1 MTPQRMVL
9 RNEIQTRNSNNNKNS
24 ESQRITNI
32 PLFLEITITLYHLTG
47 PLFYIMVIL
56 RLASNVSP
64 KKAIQID
71 FPTQIFVVFELQS
84 AFRS

>member
-1 MTPQRMVL
+1 MKFKYAVVT
-9 RNEIQTRNSNNNKNS
+9 TTKKS
-24 ESQRITNI
+24 ESQTNNQHT
-32 PLFLEITITLYHLTG
+32 FVFRDYITLYHLTG

-71 FPTQIFVVFELQS
+71 FPTQIIVVFELQS